1 MKKISNIQE
10 EFYKIVIKI
19 LERSEKV
26 PFFQNIVLILDTIV
40 LMGLIVRVSFGEDSA
55 LRYVMQ

>member
-55 LRYVMQ
+55 LRDVMQ